1 MLASAGKAMS
11 LVPQPLMQPLRP
23 SRQISC
29 HSLATIPVRRQRLSL
44 ASVPALQL
52 PRLGHS
58 LDRPYRNCRCSA
70 GRKTDKD
77 SNRVRTPDMAPP
89 PGLNADFGD
98 PQWQSAA
105 AAAQP
110 ETEFGRRWKRFE
122 QAWTKLGF
130 WPQNGIMFGFAL
142 LIGTVMSWNIN
153 RELPMFQPAGMDQLY
168 LQTAGGA
175 MLPTFS
181 DKAGRIFWFDPSG
194 ALWYDSGSQRVG
206 FYVVRIFH
214 RLVTPLG
221 PCFRAD
227 HPSRPAEVPSYMRA
241 AGWTNI

>member
-1 MLASAGKAMS
+1 
-11 LVPQPLMQPLRP
+11 
-23 SRQISC
+23 
-29 HSLATIPVRRQRLSL
+29 
-44 ASVPALQL
+44 
-52 PRLGHS
+52 
-58 LDRPYRNCRCSA
+58 
-70 GRKTDKD
+70 
-77 SNRVRTPDMAPP
+77 
-89 PGLNADFGD
+89 
-98 PQWQSAA
+98 
-105 AAAQP
+105 
-110 ETEFGRRWKRFE
+110 
-122 QAWTKLGF
+122 
-130 WPQNGIMFGFAL
+130 
-142 LIGTVMSWNIN
+142 
-153 RELPMFQPAGMDQLY
+153 MFQPAGMDQLY